1 LKRSCPPIVTLTTD
15 FGLRDAYVAE
25 MKGCILSLCPNA
37 VLVDISHQIP
47 AGDIQEGAFVLARAA
62 GSFPPAAVHL
72 AVVDPG
78 VGGTRRAL
86 AVESSRFRAVG
97 PDNGLLTP
105 FLDGVQAVALNPAGA
120 QGRAPAAT
128 FHGRDLFAPAAA
140 RLARGDALASLGGP
154 VVDALVRLPGAT
166 GPCVLHVDRFGN
178 CVTNID
184 PRQVP
189 PGGSWSVQAGDRHI
203 SLRVST
209 YCEAPAGEPVLI
221 LGSDG
226 RMEIALRGGSAA
238 GTLNLARGDRLEVIQ
253 QNSTPPRREKST

>member
-1 LKRSCPPIVTLTTD
+1 VTLTTD

-25 MKGCILSLCPNA
+25 MKGRILSHCPTA

-47 AGDIQEGAFVLARAA
+47 AGDIEEGAFVLARAA
-62 GSFPPAAVHL
+62 SSFPPGSVHL

-86 AVESSRFRAVG
+86 AAESSRFRAVG
-97 PDNGLLTP
+97 PDNGLLAP
-105 FLDGVQAVALNPAGA
+105 LLDAARVVALEIVGPDGG
-120 QGRAPAAT
+120 QPAAT

-140 RLARGDALASLGGP
+140 RLAGGEALEALGSPVTDALIPAP
-154 VVDALVRLPGAT
+154 AGAT
-166 GPCVLHVDRFGN
+166 PAVLHVDHFGN

-189 PGGSWSVQAGDRHI
+189 AGGGWQVRAGKRCI
-203 SLRVST
+203 SLRVAT
-209 YCEAPAGEPVLI
+209 YCAAPAGEPVLI

-226 RMEIALRGGSAA
+226 RMEIAVRDGRAA
-238 GTLNLARGDRLEVIQ
+238 ATLDLARGDRLEVIQ
-253 QNSTPPRREKST
+253 TDSTPARRENNS